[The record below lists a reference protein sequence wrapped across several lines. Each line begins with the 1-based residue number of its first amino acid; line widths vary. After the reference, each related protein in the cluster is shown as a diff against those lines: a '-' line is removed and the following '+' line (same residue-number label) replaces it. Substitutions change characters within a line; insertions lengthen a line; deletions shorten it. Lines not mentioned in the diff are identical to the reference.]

1 MRVLVL
7 YAHPV
12 ETSFVAAL
20 HAVVV
25 ETLTKGGHRSTTATS
40 MPRASTR
47 S

>member
-20 HAVVV
+20 HAPVVGA
-25 ETLTKGGHRSTTATS
+25 L
-40 MPRASTR
+40 RAAR
-47 S
+47 P